1 MSSGEFQ
8 RARRPDQ
15 KEERRRHLLQVTRS
29 LLSEHP
35 DVRAFGLNELARQS
49 GMTKSNVYRYFE
61 SRESLLL
68 ELLQEEW
75 SLWYAELRRA
85 FGPKDQPATLEQ
97 VAEIFSHRTA
107 SHPLLAHL
115 TSVLPSIIEHNLSV
129 ERIREFKRAS
139 LELLHELAAFMHAR
153 SPYLSILAFE
163 EFVHLAIMMTTGIWP
178 FSHPSTTALEAIQ
191 TSDLAPFR
199 YEFERDLARGL
210 LLLLRGLS
218 QEQPD
223 HTHEA

>member
-1 MSSGEFQ
+1 MIAGEFQ
-8 RARRPDQ
+8 RARRPEQ

-29 LLSEHP
+29 LLSNHP
-35 DVRAFGLNELARQS
+35 DIRAFGLNELARQS

-68 ELLQEEW
+68 ALLEEEW
-75 SLWYAELRRA
+75 SLWYEEVRRD
-85 FGPKDQPATLEQ
+85 FRSVDHPATLENI
-97 VAEIFSHRTA
+97 ANIFAHRTA
-107 SHPLLAHL
+107 ARPLLAHL

-129 ERIREFKRAS
+129 ERIRDFKTAS
-139 LELLHELAAFMHAR
+139 LGLLHELAAFMQVQAP
-153 SPYLSILAFE
+153 SLSIPAFE

-191 TSDLAPFR
+191 TPDLAPFR
-199 YEFERDLARGL
+199 YDFERDLARGL

-218 QEQPD
+218 QQQPD
-223 HTHEA
+223 HSHEG

>member
-1 MSSGEFQ
+1 MSASEFQ
-8 RARRPDQ
+8 RARSPDQ
-15 KEERRRHLLQVTRS
+15 KEERRRHLLEVTRS

-75 SLWYAELRRA
+75 SIWYAELKRA
-85 FGPKDQPATLEQ
+85 FGAEGQPTALEK
-97 VAEIFSHRTA
+97 VAEIFSHSTA
-107 SHPLLAHL
+107 SRPLLAHL

-139 LELLHELAAFMHAR
+139 LELLHELATFMHVR
-153 SPYLSILAFE
+153 TPHLSVSAFE

-178 FSHPSTTALEAIQ
+178 FSHPSATAIEAIQ
-191 TSDLAPFR
+191 TPDLTPFQ
-199 YEFERDLARGL
+199 YDFERYLNRGL

-218 QEQPD
+218 QGPSDRSYQV
-223 HTHEA
+223 